1 MPPPGPGDGTGSLFD
16 ELRRGLGSRGDQL
29 RERLEERLWGPLTEL
44 ARRMEERA
52 EEARAAEDALR
63 DAGRTLRMACDE
75 VETLA
80 PASVLE
86 EELRR
91 HLEEIL
97 PLAHAL
103 PRSMELGGEGG
114 GRRVPARA
122 VAGSVLQGD
131 YPQALLDHL
140 RPEALVVSAP
150 ASLPP
155 SPADLLGEEDWRS
168 RLAGAVEGAREHL
181 ARVLDEVA
189 AAAVEHIRGRL
200 ASGGPFSHLRARL
213 RSRGAGRRGEEAAA
227 GLRRGL
233 AAADEEARGE
243 LRRRRLAADLA
254 RRERALRDA
263 ARRAAEL
270 ARRTA
275 AESGRIRRIAE
286 GLDALAAGER
296 EGVTVTEPGLSR
308 LVDRVRAALDE
319 RREALGSAA
328 APGQELDAD
337 LTRLARRAR
346 ALAGVAEDFE
356 VREGGGPEGGA
367 GASGQVEGA
376 LARVVTDAGEEL
388 RRGLR
393 ERLDEAREGLREA
406 GEIVRHGAE
415 AARAGEGPN
424 GDGSAETIRGAC
436 RRAAHRLR
444 ETADRLDAGVE
455 TSAAAIEEL
464 PDRLLAAIREKVAP
478 GRRGAGEPDAAA
490 EAFSGR
496 LGGARARRRGWR
508 LRPARWR
515 AVLVGFLRRAAGAP
529 RGFLARWW
537 RSLARGG
544 AAEGA
549 GAPAPGEGAPVA
561 EWVEELER
569 GSDLSGLPSS
579 YRWLFRTDPVDDPR
593 LVVGREEALSRLQE
607 VRSRWEGGRPAA
619 VAVVGAPGSG
629 KTTLLNCA
637 SASLGEG
644 APVRRGRV
652 DRRLGSSAEA
662 VTWLGEF
669 LGPGGADGAAPGD
682 VDGSYGEGGRFS
694 AAAPGSPDDAD
705 ALADQLGDRREIV
718 LLENGERL
726 FRREVGGYAAAET
739 LGRLMEATADRMAW
753 IITFERLSWEF
764 LRKVTSLA
772 VHFDEVVDLGPLD
785 REELEEAIMARHRLT
800 GYDLEFEPPESGLS
814 AGRRTRLH
822 ASSAAERQALLRGWC
837 MDQLH
842 DDGEREIGEALFL
855 WRRCLRAAPGESGVV
870 RARWEPPLDPAPLD
884 RLDRDVH
891 FALAAVAL
899 HGDLPAEALVP
910 RGDGMVWEGVARVLE
925 TTGLVEPVPGLAPPA
940 PLRIRPF
947 VQRRIAAW
955 LRDSNVLPLAG
966 GRS

>member
-1 MPPPGPGDGTGSLFD
+1 
-16 ELRRGLGSRGDQL
+16 
-29 RERLEERLWGPLTEL
+29 
-44 ARRMEERA
+44 MEERA

-103 PRSMELGGEGG
+103 PRSMELGGQAG

-122 VAGSVLQGD
+122 VAGSVLQGE

-155 SPADLLGEEDWRS
+155 SPADLLGEEDWRA

-181 ARVLDEVA
+181 ARVLEEVA

-213 RSRGAGRRGEEAAA
+213 RSRGAARRGEEAAA

-275 AESGRIRRIAE
+275 AESGRIRRIAD

-296 EGVTVTEPGLSR
+296 DGVTVTEPGLSG

-328 APGQELDAD
+328 APGEELDAD

-346 ALAGVAEDFE
+346 ALAGVAEDF
-356 VREGGGPEGGA
+356 VAREGGAPRSRAEDG
-367 GASGQVEGA
+367 GQVEGA
-376 LARVVTDAGEEL
+376 LARVVADAGEEL

-393 ERLDEAREGLREA
+393 ERLEEAREGVREA

-415 AARAGEGPN
+415 AARAGQEPDAG
-424 GDGSAETIRGAC
+424 GSAETVRGAC

-444 ETADRLDAGVE
+444 VTSDRLDAGVE

-464 PDRLLAAIREKVAP
+464 PDRLLAAIRERVAP
-478 GRRGAGEPDAAA
+478 GRRGAGEREAAA
-490 EAFSGR
+490 EVLPAR
-496 LGGARARRRGWR
+496 LQEPGGRRGG
-508 LRPARWR
+508 RPAGLARWWAGLVR
-515 AVLVGFLRRAAGAP
+515 ALRRAAEAVG
-529 RGFLARWW
+529 GLLARGW
-537 RSLARGG
+537 RTLTRGG
-544 AAEGA
+544 AAE
-549 GAPAPGEGAPVA
+549 PAVATAAGEGAAVA
-561 EWVEELER
+561 GWVAELER

-593 LVVGREEALSRLQE
+593 LVVGRTEELSRLQE
-607 VRSRWEGGRPAA
+607 VRTRWEGGRPGA

-652 DRRLGSSAEA
+652 DRRVGTSAEA
-662 VTWLGEF
+662 VAWLREF
-669 LGPGGADGAAPGD
+669 LGPAGGGDAPLGPP
-682 VDGSYGEGGRFS
+682 E
-694 AAAPGSPDDAD
+694 DAD
-705 ALADQLGDRREIV
+705 ALAGALGDRREIV

-726 FRREVGGYAAAET
+726 FRREVGGYGAAET
-739 LGRLMEATADRMAW
+739 LGRLMEATADRVAW
-753 IITFERLSWEF
+753 IITFERLAWDF
-764 LRKVTSLA
+764 LGNVTSLA

-785 REELEEAIMARHRLT
+785 RAELEEAIMVRHRLT
-800 GYDLEFEPPESGLS
+800 GYDLEFEPPEGGLS
-814 AGRRTRLH
+814 AARRTRLH
-822 ASSAAERQALLRGWC
+822 ASSAAERQAHLRGWC

-842 DDGEREIGEALFL
+842 GDGGREIGEALFL

-870 RARWEPPLDPAPLD
+870 RARWEPPPDSAPLGT
-884 RLDRDVH
+884 LDRDAH

-899 HGDLPAEALVP
+899 HGDLPSEALAP
-910 RGDGMVWEGVARVLE
+910 RGDGSAGEGVARVLE
-925 TTGLVEPVPGLAPPA
+925 ASALVEPVPGLAPPA

-947 VQRRIAAW
+947 LQRGVLAW
-955 LRDSNVLPLAG
+955 LRDANVLPLAG
-966 GRS
+966 RGS

>member
-16 ELRRGLGSRGDQL
+16 ELRRGLGSRGDRL
-29 RERLEERLWGPLTEL
+29 RERLEERVWGPLTEL

-52 EEARAAEDALR
+52 EEARSGEDALR

-103 PRSMELGGEGG
+103 PRSMELAGEAGGA
-114 GRRVPARA
+114 RRVPARA
-122 VAGSVLQGD
+122 VAGSVLQGE

-140 RPEALVVSAP
+140 RSEALVVSAP

-155 SPADLLGEEDWRS
+155 SPADLLGEEDWRA

-189 AAAVEHIRGRL
+189 AGAAEQIRGRL
-200 ASGGPFSHLRARL
+200 AAGGPFSHLRARL
-213 RSRGAGRRGEEAAA
+213 RSRGAARRGEEAAA
-227 GLRRGL
+227 GLRRAL

-263 ARRAAEL
+263 ARGAAEL
-270 ARRTA
+270 ARRAA

-296 EGVTVTEPGLSR
+296 DGVTATEPGLSR
-308 LVDRVRAALDE
+308 LVERVRAALDE
-319 RREALGSAA
+319 RREALSSAA
-328 APGQELDAD
+328 APGEELDAD

-346 ALAGVAEDFE
+346 ALAGVAEEF
-356 VREGGGPEGGA
+356 VAREGGGGE
-367 GASGQVEGA
+367 ASGQVQGA
-376 LARVVTDAGEEL
+376 LAGVVTDAGEEL

-393 ERLDEAREGLREA
+393 ERLEEAREGLREA

-415 AARAGEGPN
+415 AARAGEEPDG
-424 GDGSAETIRGAC
+424 GGSAETVRGAC

-464 PDRLLAAIREKVAP
+464 PDGLLAAIRERVAP
-478 GRRGAGEPDAAA
+478 GRGGAGERDAAA
-490 EAFSGR
+490 GALSGR
-496 LGGARARRRGWR
+496 VQEPRARPRGWR
-508 LRPARWR
+508 RRPARWW
-515 AVLVGFLRRAAGAP
+515 AVLVRYLRRAAGAA

-569 GSDLSGLPSS
+569 NSDLSGLPSS
-579 YRWLFRTDPVDDPR
+579 YRWMFRTDPVDDPR
-593 LVVGREEALSRLQE
+593 LVVGRGEALARLQAL
-607 VRSRWEGGRPAA
+607 RTRWEEGRPAA

-637 SASLGEG
+637 SASLGAG

-652 DRRLGSSAEA
+652 DRRLGTSAEA
-662 VTWLGEF
+662 VDWLREF
-669 LGPGGADGAAPGD
+669 LGPGGASGSTPAEIGGSDDDDGRSGAA
-682 VDGSYGEGGRFS
+682 
-694 AAAPGSPDDAD
+694 AAGPPEDAD
-705 ALADQLGDRREIV
+705 ALAHALGDRREIV

-739 LGRLMEATADRMAW
+739 LGRLMEATADRVAW
-753 IITFERLSWEF
+753 IVTFERLSWEF

-772 VHFDEVVDLGPLD
+772 VHFDEVVDLGPLG
-785 REELEEAIMARHRLT
+785 RAELEEAIMARHRLT

-814 AGRRTRLH
+814 AARRTRLH
-822 ASSAAERQALLRGWC
+822 ASSSAERQALLRGWC

-855 WRRCLRAAPGESGVV
+855 WRRCLHAAPGESGVV
-870 RARWEPPLDPAPLD
+870 RARWEPPSDPAPLD

-925 TTGLVEPVPGLAPPA
+925 GSGLIEPVPGLAPPA
-940 PLRIRPF
+940 PLRVRPF
-947 VQRRIAAW
+947 VQRRVVAW